1 MLLARRNESL
11 AAVLRHALDGIE
23 AGQGKGKAKKRK

>member
-11 AAVLRHALDGIE
+11 AAVLRHALDGI
-23 AGQGKGKAKKRK
+23 AAAKGKGKAKRGK